1 MSELFNFSPDDTS
14 TPNFSASSSQ
24 KTSVASGIAR
34 MSKNGCFHSLILG
47 GILEGKNKG
56 HKSLFRHFAQPVPK
70 RRGINALLIAL

>member
-1 MSELFNFSPDDTS
+1 MSELFNFPLDDTS

-34 MSKNGCFHSLILG
+34 MSKHGCFHSL
-47 GILEGKNKG
+47 ILEGKNKG